1 MTLCHDGFCLLWHI
15 ANGGISVKNLDE
27 IRKEISEI
35 DKEMARLFEKR
46 MNAAKEVAAYKKAH
60 ALPILDEKRENEL
73 IKASAQVVT
82 DPVICEY
89 YVDFLKNNMI
99 LSRAYQA
106 RINEGMKVAYSGVEG
121 AFAYIAAKKMY
132 PEAILVPYSDFES
145 AYRAAENGECDAA
158 VLPIENSFAGDVST
172 VMDLL
177 FSGTL
182 YVNSVIDLDINHC
195 LLGVKG
201 ASLGDIKTVM
211 SHPQALMQCD
221 KYIKERGFEII
232 STQNTAASAKAVKEL
247 GKREVAAIASEE
259 TAEIFDLEIIDKK
272 INESRTNTTRFVA
285 FSRTQNLLQ
294 SDGKHHS
301 NEHFMLVFTV
311 KNEAGAL
318 AKTIDIIGAHR
329 FNMRN
334 LRSRPMKE
342 LLWSYYFFVEAD
354 GNINTQNGKDM
365 LRELSATC
373 DMLKLVGTYRS

>member
-1 MTLCHDGFCLLWHI
+1 M
-15 ANGGISVKNLDE
+15 KNLDA
-27 IRKEISEI
+27 IRKEINEI
-35 DKEMARLFEKR
+35 DKEMARLFERR
-46 MNAAKEVAAYKKAH
+46 MNAAEAVAEYKKAH
-60 ALPILDEKRENEL
+60 ALPIFDGARENEI
-73 IKASAQVVT
+73 IKKNSEAIENPVVR
-82 DPVICEY
+82 EY
-89 YVDFLKNNMI
+89 YVDFLKNNMS

-106 RINEGMKVAYSGVEG
+106 RLNEGMRVAYSGVEG

-132 PEAILVPYSDFES
+132 PEAILVPYPDFES
-145 AYRAAENGECDAA
+145 AYRATENGECDVS

-182 YVNSVIDLDINHC
+182 YVNNVLDLEINHC
-195 LLGVKG
+195 LLGVSG
-201 ASLGDIKTVM
+201 ATISDIKTVM

-221 KYIKERGFEII
+221 KYIKEHSFEIVG
-232 STQNTAASAKAVKEL
+232 TQNTAASAKAVKEL
-247 GKREVAAIASEE
+247 GNKNTAAIASEE
-259 TAEIFDLEIIDKK
+259 TAEIFGLEIIEKN
-272 INESRTNTTRFVA
+272 INQSRTNTTRFVA
-285 FSRTQNLLQ
+285 FSRTQNLLP

>member
-1 MTLCHDGFCLLWHI
+1 MEKPLWHI
-15 ANGGISVKNLDE
+15 ANGGIGVKGLDE
-27 IRKEISEI
+27 IRKEISAI
-35 DKEMARLFEKR
+35 DEKMAQLFEKR
-46 MNAAKEVAAYKKAH
+46 MEAAAEVAAYKKEH
-60 ALPILDEKRENEL
+60 ALPIFDGGRENEL
-73 IKASAQVVT
+73 IKRNSQIIS
-82 DPVICEY
+82 DSVIREY
-89 YVDFLKNNMI
+89 YVDFLKNNMS

-106 RINEGMKVAYSGVEG
+106 RLNEGLRVAYSGVEG
-121 AFAYIAAKKMY
+121 AFAYIAAKRMY
-132 PEAILVPYSDFES
+132 PEATLVSYPDFES
-145 AYRAAENGECDAA
+145 AYRAAEGGECDAA

-182 YVNSVIDLDINHC
+182 YVNSVLDLEINHC
-195 LLGVKG
+195 LIGVKG
-201 ASLGDIKTVM
+201 ATVNDVKTVM

-221 KYIKERGFEII
+221 KYIKEHEFAIVG
-232 STQNTAASAKAVKEL
+232 TQNTAASAKSVKEL
-247 GKREVAAIASEE
+247 GKKEFAAIASEE
-259 TAEIFDLEIIDKK
+259 TAKLFDLEIIEKG
-272 INESRTNTTRFVA
+272 INQSRTNTTRFFS
-285 FSRTQNLLQ
+285 FSRAQNMLA

-301 NEHFMLVFTV
+301 NEHFILVFTV

-373 DMLKLVGTYRS
+373 DICKLVGTYRS

>member
-1 MTLCHDGFCLLWHI
+1 MPRWKTPLWHI
-15 ANGGISVKNLDE
+15 ANGGKSVKNLDE
-27 IRKEISEI
+27 IRKEISKI
-35 DKEMARLFEKR
+35 DKEMAQLFEKR
-46 MNAAKEVAAYKKAH
+46 MENAAFVAAYKKEH
-60 ALPILDEKRENEL
+60 ALPIFDKNRENEL
-73 IKASAQVVT
+73 IKTNSELIS
-82 DPVICEY
+82 DPIVREY
-89 YVDFLKNNMI
+89 YIDFLKNNMS

-106 RINEGMKVAYSGVEG
+106 RLNEGLRVAYSGVEG
-121 AFAYIAAKKMY
+121 AFAYIAAKRMY
-132 PEAILVPYSDFES
+132 PEATLVSYPDFES
-145 AYRAAENGECDAA
+145 AYCATENGECDAS

-182 YVNSVIDLDINHC
+182 FVNNVLDLEISHC
-195 LLGVKG
+195 LLGIKG
-201 ASLGDIKTVM
+201 AKLGDIKTVM

-221 KYIKERGFEII
+221 KYIKEHSFEIVG
-232 STQNTAASAKAVKEL
+232 TQNTAVSAKRVKEL
-247 GKREVAAIASEE
+247 GNRAVAAIASEE
-259 TAEIFDLEIIDKK
+259 TAELFDLEIIEKN

-285 FSRTQNLLQ
+285 FSKTQNLLT

-354 GNINTQNGKDM
+354 GNVNTQNGKDM

-373 DMLKLVGTYRS
+373 DVCKLVGTYRS

>member
-1 MTLCHDGFCLLWHI
+1 M
-15 ANGGISVKNLDE
+15 KNLNE

-46 MNAAKEVAAYKKAH
+46 MNAAGEVAAYKKEH
-60 ALPILDEKRENEL
+60 ALPIFDGKRENEL
-73 IKASAQVVT
+73 IKANSEAIT
-82 DPVICEY
+82 DPVIREY
-89 YVDFLKNNMI
+89 YVDFLKNNMS

-106 RINEGMKVAYSGVEG
+106 RLNEGLRVAYSGVEG

-132 PEAILVPYSDFES
+132 PEATLVSYPDFES
-145 AYRAAENGECDAA
+145 AYRATESGECDAS

-182 YVNSVIDLDINHC
+182 YVNNVLDLEINHC
-195 LLGVKG
+195 LLGIKG
-201 ASLGDIKTVM
+201 AKLSDIKTVM
-211 SHPQALMQCD
+211 SHPQALMQCN
-221 KYIKERGFEII
+221 KYIKEHELEVVG
-232 STQNTAASAKAVKEL
+232 TQNTAASAKAVKEL
-247 GKREVAAIASEE
+247 GKIEVAAIASEE
-259 TAEIFDLEIIDKK
+259 TAELFDLEILDKK
-272 INESRTNTTRFVA
+272 INQSRTNTTRFVA
-285 FSRTQNLLQ
+285 FSRAQNLLP
-294 SDGKHHS
+294 SDGR
-301 NEHFMLVFTV
+301 NRLDEHFMLVFTV

-329 FNMRN
+329 YNMRN

-354 GNINTQNGKDM
+354 GSINTQNGRDM

-373 DMLKLVGTYRS
+373 DRLKLVGTYRS

>member
-1 MTLCHDGFCLLWHI
+1 MKT
-15 ANGGISVKNLDE
+15 LDE
-27 IRKEISEI
+27 ARKEINEI
-35 DKEMARLFEKR
+35 DKEMARLFERR
-46 MNAAKEVAAYKKAH
+46 MNAAQSVAAYKKEH
-60 ALPILDEKRENEL
+60 ALPIFDGARENEL
-73 IKASAQVVT
+73 IKANSCEIV
-82 DPVICEY
+82 DPVIREY

-106 RINEGMKVAYSGVEG
+106 RLNEGLRVAYSGVEG

-132 PEAILVPYSDFES
+132 PEAILVSYPDFES
-145 AYRAAENGECDAA
+145 AYRATENGECDAS
-158 VLPIENSFAGDVST
+158 VLPIENSYAGDVST

-182 YVNSVIDLDINHC
+182 YVNNVLDLQINHC
-195 LLGVKG
+195 LLGISG
-201 ASLGDIKTVM
+201 ANISDIKTVM

-221 KYIKERGFEII
+221 KYIKEHGFEIVG
-232 STQNTAASAKAVKEL
+232 TQNTAASAKAVKEL
-247 GKREVAAIASEE
+247 GNIHTAAIASEE
-259 TAEIFDLEIIDKK
+259 TAEIFGLEIIDKK

-285 FSRTQNLLQ
+285 FSRSQNLLP